1 MSLDPKSPWIPV
13 FRGPI
18 LVLAAVLL
26 ILFGCSG
33 PLMGPQ
39 EVEWAEPE
47 DRQPVDLSGTLKTLA
62 QQDVSL
68 TDLQGKILFLNFW
81 ATWCAPCRAEMPS
94 MASLYD
100 QLSPDGLTMVALSD
114 EDSQTIQGFL
124 ERGPYPFNVWLDP
137 DGVLIQRFQVYQIPT
152 TLVVDSQ
159 GRLIARQLGARQW
172 DSPEMIDRFRQ
183 LLNEPQP

>member
-1 MSLDPKSPWIPV
+1 MSLDPKSPWTPV

-18 LVLAAVLL
+18 PMLVSVLL

-33 PLMGPQ
+33 PLVVPQ

-47 DRQPVDLSGTLKTLA
+47 DRQPVDLSGTFKTLD
-62 QQDVSL
+62 QEEVSL
-68 TDLQGKILFLNFW
+68 TDLQSKVLFLNFW
-81 ATWCAPCRAEMPS
+81 ATWCAPCLAEMPS

-100 QLSPDGLTMVALSD
+100 QLSPEGLTIIALSD
-114 EDSQTIQGFL
+114 EDPQIIQGFL
-124 ERGPYPFNVWLDP
+124 ERSPYPFDVWLDP
-137 DGVLIQRFQVYQIPT
+137 DSVLIQRFQVYQIPA

-183 LLNEPQP
+183 LLNDPQP